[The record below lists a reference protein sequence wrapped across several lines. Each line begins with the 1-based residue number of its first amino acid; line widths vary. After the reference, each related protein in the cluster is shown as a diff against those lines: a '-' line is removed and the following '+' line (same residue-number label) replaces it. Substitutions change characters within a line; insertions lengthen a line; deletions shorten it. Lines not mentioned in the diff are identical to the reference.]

1 MLRYGEAYKQGE
13 QINSKWNGQKGI
25 KKIECEE

>member
-13 QINSKWNGQKGI
+13 QINRKWHGQKGNE
-25 KKIECEE
+25 IECEE

>member
-13 QINSKWNGQKGI
+13 QINSKWNGQKGNE
-25 KKIECEE
+25 IECEE